1 LYDPATN
8 SWSSTGSMIDAR
20 TGFGMVL
27 LGNGKVL
34 AAGGN
39 SGSGGVLSTAE
50 IYDPATGSWTATQSM
65 GVAVTSAGFAVL
77 SSSSSETK
85 VLRAGGV
92 GISGT
97 YQSGAEIYTASTG
110 TWATT
115 GSMNGARAGFGA
127 VKLTSGDIF
136 VAGGRTATLI
146 LSTAETY
153 SVASGTWQ
161 TQPSMHDARS
171 RFRLVL
177 MNNGDALAAGG
188 LGGQY
193 LSTAEFFAP

>member
-1 LYDPATN
+1 
-8 SWSSTGSMIDAR
+8 
-20 TGFGMVL
+20 
-27 LGNGKVL
+27 
-34 AAGGN
+34 
-39 SGSGGVLSTAE
+39 
-50 IYDPATGSWTATQSM
+50 
-65 GVAVTSAGFAVL
+65 
-77 SSSSSETK
+77 
-85 VLRAGGV
+85 
-92 GISGT
+92 
-97 YQSGAEIYTASTG
+97 
-110 TWATT
+110 
-115 GSMNGARAGFGA
+115 
-127 VKLTSGDIF
+127 